1 MKATAKNEY
10 YLDAERAK
18 RLIKLSNSATNVAV
32 VGPSG
37 NGKSTW
43 NSYILRP
50 ESNKILGRN
59 IGDVS
64 QSSLIETRLS
74 LTEKLAENDVC
85 IQFIRREDLVNFQ
98 DVVVDVLGDVCKE
111 AYDDEVDYAE
121 IGENEVRKILDPIN
135 KSYHAY
141 RYAHDNNLD
150 IEALKKILT
159 ETADGILKGG
169 VPFHEAVNNSF
180 QEKKKKHSKLT
191 KKEVLKDVVEE
202 RFYQEADHIEE
213 LKCWFQGLQET
224 LLENLEPYWSLPSK
238 YLIYGNLEYDRE
250 IGQLVA
256 MAYDKDS
263 AFSLV
268 FKQMIYVVRPS
279 EEFLQAYQMM
289 YQDDFADKPLHLNI
303 LDTVGLT
310 HISDKKEDIEQ
321 AIGTVMKNAVDA
333 VLFLC
338 ASDEKDT
345 VYRDCLH
352 VFSENERIA
361 ELPFTI
367 CRTKADTVIRNKR
380 VNLYRKDT
388 GNNEIPVK
396 VIEEYTRKA
405 IKEFKNDFLAPKN
418 FQSGEDLL
426 GNNDNNKNQTV
437 EFISLAPDLTKDI
450 NNVMK
455 EDPLGPERSFRILLN
470 LSLAAD
476 KAYATGKLIKIQGL
490 NADAP
495 AVSVKFRKQK
505 LYDLID
511 HMVAM
516 NEKHSQNQYLKYIG
530 GNYHGRSI
538 TAYLGKLQNGYGHE
552 TDARIYDNFKL
563 HIYSMIR
570 TWLTQYLRANPSY
583 FQELTHLNYSNT
595 FSIDGIENNAEGE
608 TQLSAAYTDLIGR
621 REGHIRDEIAKKASY
636 EFLRKELWDCYEWSS
651 WQTGFK
657 KNLKLFHTKFSDK
670 EYWREFIKKVLQ
682 DETERIIHKV
692 CIILDE

>member
-1 MKATAKNEY
+1 MKATVKDEY
-10 YLDAERAK
+10 YLDAERAE
-18 RLIKLSNSATNVAV
+18 RLIKLSYSATNVAV

-50 ESNKILGRN
+50 ESNKILGQN

-64 QSSLIETRLS
+64 QSSLIETKLS
-74 LTEKLAENDVC
+74 LTEKLGENDVC
-85 IQFIRREDLVNFQ
+85 IQFIRREDLVNYQ
-98 DVVVDVLGDVCKE
+98 DVIVDVLGEVCKE
-111 AYDDEVDYAE
+111 AYDNEVDNAE
-121 IGENEVRKILDPIN
+121 VGENEVRKILDPIN

-150 IEALKKILT
+150 IEKLKKILT
-159 ETADGILKGG
+159 GIVDGILKGE
-169 VPFHEAVNNSF
+169 VPFNEAVNNSF
-180 QEKKKKHSKLT
+180 QEKKKKGSKVT

-202 RFYQEADHIEE
+202 CFYQEVDHIVE
-213 LKCWFQGLQET
+213 LKNWFQNLQET
-224 LLENLEPYWSLPSK
+224 LLDNLKPYWSIPSI
-238 YLIYGNLEYDRE
+238 YLIYGNLECVSK
-250 IGQLVA
+250 IGKLVA

-263 AFSLV
+263 VFSLV

-279 EEFLQAYQMM
+279 EEFLQAYRMI
-289 YQDDFADKPLHLNI
+289 YQEDFADKPLHLNI

-310 HISDKKEDIEQ
+310 HISDRKEDIEQ
-321 AIGTVMKNAVDA
+321 AVGTVMKNPVDA

-345 VYRDCLH
+345 VFRDCLH
-352 VFSENERIA
+352 VFSEIERIG

-388 GNNEIPVK
+388 GNNEIPDK
-396 VIEEYTRKA
+396 VIAEYTKKA
-405 IKEFKNDFLAPKN
+405 IQEFKNDFLAPEN
-418 FQSGEDLL
+418 FQFGENWL
-426 GNNDNNKNQTV
+426 GNNDNNYNQAI

-450 NNVMK
+450 NTVLK
-455 EDPLGPERSFRILLN
+455 DPLGPERSFRILLN

-476 KAYATGKLIKIQGL
+476 KAYTIGKLVKIQGQ
-490 NADAP
+490 NADTP
-495 AVSVKFRKQK
+495 AVFVKFQKQK

-511 HMVAM
+511 HMVSM

-538 TAYLGKLQNGYGHE
+538 TTYLGKLQNGYGHE
-552 TDARIYDNFKL
+552 TDARVYDNFKL
-563 HIYSMIR
+563 HVCSMIK
-570 TWLTQYLRANPSY
+570 TWLAQYLRTNPSY
-583 FQELTHLNYSNT
+583 FQELTHLDYSNT

-608 TQLSAAYTDLIGR
+608 ARLTATYTDLIGR
-621 REGHIRDEIAKKASY
+621 REGRIRDEIAKKTSY
-636 EFLRKELWDCYEWSS
+636 EFLSKELWDCYEWSS
-651 WQTGFK
+651 WRVGFEQ
-657 KNLKLFHTKFSDK
+657 NLKLFYKKFSDQ
-670 EYWREFIKKVLQ
+670 EYWRKFIKTVLH
-682 DETERIIHKV
+682 DETERIIHKL